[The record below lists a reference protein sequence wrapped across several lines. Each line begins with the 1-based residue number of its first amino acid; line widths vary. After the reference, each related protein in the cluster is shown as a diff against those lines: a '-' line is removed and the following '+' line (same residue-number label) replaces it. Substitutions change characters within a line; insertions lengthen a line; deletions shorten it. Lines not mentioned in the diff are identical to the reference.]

1 MREFHICTAAPGPDW
16 VYAGYHELDAAISVE
31 MYDEDNSTPTDQ
43 VQAWHADQVH
53 GRKALLLALPG
64 PAPADALIGR
74 YGLPVVPAEPV
85 KVLGI
90 TEIYLPTTDNLHLLD
105 NVSIMVRADQRR
117 AGIGAALAREVR
129 RIAVDEGRDTIVGW
143 SQHSPGA
150 PARADDLVGPDGGG
164 HVPLDHVSRFALA
177 AGYSL
182 AQVERQSRLLLPL
195 APELLAQL
203 LAEAEAKASP
213 EYRAISWAGPT
224 PAELRDGVARM
235 HAALSTD
242 APLGDVDW
250 QPEIWDAARVQ
261 QMEER
266 VHRTSRLLTTVAV
279 EVASG
284 DVVALTDLH
293 LPNAH
298 PQRLEQ
304 GTTTVDR
311 AHRGHRLGL
320 LVKVANLQLLAQTQ
334 PDAVHVDTW
343 NAGENEWMLAI
354 NTALGY
360 RRYTNFGIWQAKLG

>member
-16 VYAGYHELDAAISVE
+16 VYAAYHELDAAISHE
-31 MYDEDNSTPTDQ
+31 LYREDNSTPTDQ
-43 VQAWHADQVH
+43 LQAWHADEVH

-64 PAPADALIGR
+64 PAPTDAPIGR
-74 YGLPVVPAEPV
+74 YGVPLAPAEHTE
-85 KVLGI
+85 VLGI

-105 NVSIMVRADQRR
+105 NVSILVRAEHRR
-117 AGIGAALAREVR
+117 AGIGSALAREVR
-129 RIAVDEGRDTIVGW
+129 RIATDEGRDTIVGW
-143 SQHSPGA
+143 SQHSPSA
-150 PARADDLVGPDGGG
+150 PTRPDDLVGPDGGG
-164 HVPLDHVSRFALA
+164 HVPRDDASRFALA

-195 APELLAQL
+195 APGLLAGLQ
-203 LAEAEAKASP
+203 AEAEAKSAP
-213 EYRAISWAGPT
+213 NYRAVSWVGPT
-224 PAELRDGVARM
+224 PPELRDGVARM

-242 APLGDVDW
+242 APLGEVDW

-266 VHRTSRLLTTVAV
+266 IHRTARLLTTVAV

-284 DVVALTDLH
+284 EVVALTDLH

-320 LVKVANLQLLAQTQ
+320 LVKVANLQLLAETQ
-334 PDAVHVDTW
+334 PDAIHVDTW
-343 NAGENEWMLAI
+343 NAGENAWMLAI

-360 RRYTNFGIWQAKLG
+360 RRYTSIGIWQAKLS